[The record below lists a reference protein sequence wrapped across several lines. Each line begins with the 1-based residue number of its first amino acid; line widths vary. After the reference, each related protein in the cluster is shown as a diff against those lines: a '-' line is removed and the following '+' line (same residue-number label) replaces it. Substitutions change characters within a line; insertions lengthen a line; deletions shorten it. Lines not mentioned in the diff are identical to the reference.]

1 MTSRFARFFLLVAL
15 LYALFTAGEAWMSIQ
30 VLNDGYD
37 AVQSKIFQI
46 TALISRWA
54 IDPAFMCASAVMV
67 EFLERI
73 WRELAKR
80 NASTAQNPNA

>member
-1 MTSRFARFFLLVAL
+1 MTSRFAKLFLLIAL

-30 VLNDGYD
+30 MLNDGYD
-37 AVQSKIFQI
+37 TPQNKIFQMTGFI
-46 TALISRWA
+46 AHWA
-54 IDPAFMCASAVMV
+54 MDPAFMCASAVMI

-80 NASTAQNPNA
+80 NASSANDPNV